1 MNAKKQQETQTGR
14 MTIWGLLK
22 NMIPFVLPYRWLIV
36 ITLVLTLVGSLMA
49 QVNAVVLDWT
59 VDSINALI
67 QQADGFK
74 WSSAVRILTIITI
87 ILLGKEVVGAVVTF
101 FQRYYGERMRILV
114 SRDLSL
120 KVVERMLS
128 FRMAFFSS
136 EGNETGKLQSRIDR
150 GIMSL
155 SNTVNNFFIE
165 ILPLFTSAVLALIL
179 MFAANVFVGL
189 VALFIVPVYFWVT
202 YIQAS
207 KMKGGRRGIFG
218 SHQAVS
224 QGILNIIESI
234 TVIKSFNREKIEADR
249 QAAIQ
254 RTMTDLQLSTRK
266 KAYFFGG
273 LKSFLEQ
280 IGTVLIIILTAYL
293 VLTDYP
299 GMSIGKIMYH
309 VMLFA
314 NVSAPIRQLHRIYDD
329 MNDALIYAEGFF
341 GILDADEEVEE
352 SGSHHPRRVSGEF
365 ELQGVDFTYSNGTQ
379 ALFDVSMHI
388 PAGKITALV
397 GLSGAGKSTIVNLL
411 DKFYTPQKG
420 SIKLDGTELSDWDTE
435 WLRENIGLVL
445 QKNHIFS
452 GTIEE
457 NIRYGCPTATH
468 DDVVKAAKQAY
479 LYDQVMALPHGFE
492 TDALQLSGGQQ
503 QRVAIARMF
512 IKNPPIIFLDEPTAS
527 LDAIATEQI
536 KASIDAIKQ
545 GRTVIIIS
553 HNIGQIIDAD
563 HIYVLQQG
571 RVVQS
576 GSPQEVYRQGGVYK
590 DIFDASA
597 RSMNVDKIANTIN
610 IIRYEENHHITAHRH
625 HDDCLGTGDRRGQ
638 VHHRERATDHDHR
651 RSPWCQN
658 NVVQTGRQGN
668 HLAVALARVLGQHVL
683 DQPAEGVE
691 LASRTGIRQASV
703 YRGEDARR
711 TAHDQR
717 GERTVEDAH
726 QQDLCH
732 RREGRCYCHHLYY
745 QERER

>member
-1 MNAKKQQETQTGR
+1 
-14 MTIWGLLK
+14 MTIWGLLR
-22 NMIPFVLPYRWLIV
+22 NMVPFVMPYRWLIV
-36 ITLVLTLVGSLMA
+36 VTLVLTLIGSLMA
-49 QVNAVVLDWT
+49 QVNAVVLDKA
-59 VDSINALI
+59 VDAINALI
-67 QQADGFK
+67 QQPDGFS
-74 WSSAVRILTIITI
+74 WSSAVRILTVITI

-120 KVVERMLS
+120 RVVERMLS

-136 EGNETGKLQSRIDR
+136 VGNETGKLQSRIDR

-234 TVIKSFNREKIEADR
+234 TVIKSFNRERIEADR
-249 QAAIQ
+249 QADIQ
-254 RTMTDLQLSTRK
+254 RKMTDLQLNTRK
-266 KAYFFGG
+266 QAYLFNG

-293 VLTDYP
+293 VLIDYP

-341 GILDADEEVEE
+341 GILHADNEVEE
-352 SGSHHPRRVSGEF
+352 TGNHHPKEVKGDF
-365 ELQGVDFTYSNGTQ
+365 ELQNVDFTYSNGTQ
-379 ALFDVSMHI
+379 ALFDVSMRI
-388 PAGKITALV
+388 PSGKITALV

-411 DKFYTPQKG
+411 DKFYSPQQG
-420 SIKLDGTELSDWDTE
+420 SIRLDGVELGEWDTE

-445 QKNHIFS
+445 QKNHIFD

-457 NIRYGCPTATH
+457 NIRYGNPQATH

-479 LYDQVMALPHGFE
+479 IYDQIMQLPHGFE

-503 QRVAIARMF
+503 QRIAIARMF

-563 HIYVLQQG
+563 QIYVLQQG
-571 RVVQS
+571 RVVQQ
-576 GSPQEVYRQGGVYK
+576 GSPTEVYRQGGVYK

-597 RSMNVDKIANTIN
+597 RSMNVDKIAQTI
-610 IIRYEENHHITAHRH
+610 A
-625 HDDCLGTGDRRGQ
+625 
-638 VHHRERATDHDHR
+638 
-651 RSPWCQN
+651 
-658 NVVQTGRQGN
+658 
-668 HLAVALARVLGQHVL
+668 
-683 DQPAEGVE
+683 
-691 LASRTGIRQASV
+691 
-703 YRGEDARR
+703 
-711 TAHDQR
+711 
-717 GERTVEDAH
+717 
-726 QQDLCH
+726 
-732 RREGRCYCHHLYY
+732 
-745 QERER
+745 